1 MLFGDKIKELRTLA
15 GMSQQELASNAG
27 LSLRSIQNYESNKR
41 YPKDVAI
48 LNKLCKA
55 LDTTIE
61 DLMSDKDNFV
71 QEATT
76 KYGTRGKKDAKKL
89 VEEVGGLFA
98 GGELNEEDKDKVF
111 RAITEIYWRAK
122 DNNRNIHLK
131 QFSHKTK
138 GMIILFFMVHFIGE
152 NIGIAS
158 GGENMTNKEN
168 IQALASNIVKRFD
181 TRDPFELC
189 KSTGVEVFFADLGSL
204 KGMYKYIKRNRF
216 AVINENLDERTR
228 RLVCAHELGHDLL
241 HRDLAKNICLQEFVL
256 YDMKSR
262 PEYEANLF
270 AAENTSFQNEV
281 FPMQKRV

>member
-71 QEATT
+71 QEATA

-111 RAITEIYWRAK
+111 RAITEMYWRAK
-122 DNNRNIHLK
+122 DNNKKYSPKKN
-131 QFSHKTK
+131 SHKTK
-138 GMIILFFMVHFIGE
+138 E
-152 NIGIAS
+152 
-158 GGENMTNKEN
+158 
-168 IQALASNIVKRFD
+168 
-181 TRDPFELC
+181 
-189 KSTGVEVFFADLGSL
+189 
-204 KGMYKYIKRNRF
+204 
-216 AVINENLDERTR
+216 
-228 RLVCAHELGHDLL
+228 
-241 HRDLAKNICLQEFVL
+241 
-256 YDMKSR
+256 
-262 PEYEANLF
+262 
-270 AAENTSFQNEV
+270 
-281 FPMQKRV
+281 